1 VSLDREASDFAAICA
16 LSLFIGAGMIL
27 LRLFA

>member
-1 VSLDREASDFAAICA
+1 MNIDREASDLAAICA
-16 LSLFIGAGMIL
+16 LALFIGAGMIL